1 MKEFKENEL
10 SEVVAEEV
18 NGEVA
23 KCIEALKCQLEQ
35 KYKELIGHILDKD
48 SSSITLSAVGQF
60 SVHVD
65 PIT

>member
-10 SEVVAEEV
+10 SEVVVEEV
-18 NGEVA
+18 NDEVA
-23 KCIEALKCQLEQ
+23 KCIKALKCKLEQ
-35 KYKELIGHILDKD
+35 RYKELIGHISDKN